1 MFAVSRLTESMGMQ
15 HNWENVD
22 LILELPHSIH
32 RENVIFSFFALG
44 GAAWELTVAT
54 RLLYIKT
61 GSVKATLKEV
71 TFAEAHLWALVVF
84 TQQRVR
90 QSAQRGEKHPV
101 GDAQRQNHIDVGGE
115 RGQARA

>member
-1 MFAVSRLTESMGMQ
+1 MGTQ

-22 LILELPHSIH
+22 LLFELPHSIH

-44 GAAWELTVAT
+44 DAAWELMVAKF
-54 RLLYIKT
+54 LLYIKT
-61 GSVKATLKEV
+61 GSVKTKLNEV

-90 QSAQRGEKHPV
+90 QSA
-101 GDAQRQNHIDVGGE
+101 
-115 RGQARA
+115 